1 MDSKGEPV
9 FLSIVI
15 PVYRGERSI
24 GPLVDELVKEL
35 HPLYRLEIVLVND
48 CSPDN
53 AEQVCEA
60 LYTRYRP
67 MVRAYSLAKNVGEHN
82 AVMAGLNKSSG
93 DWVVIMD
100 DDFQNPVS
108 EVIKL
113 VNFAV
118 ANTHDVVYTFYD
130 KKKHSLFRN
139 FGSRFKDRVA
149 NIMLHKPKNLYLSS
163 FKAMNRFLVG
173 EVIKYTLPFSYIDGL
188 VLQTTSNIGMVKV
201 EHRDRKDGRS
211 GYTLNKLISL
221 WLNMFTNFSIL
232 PLRVA
237 MGMGF
242 IFAGIGFLAGIEM
255 IIEKLVNPSIPIGY
269 TFLVFIVTVF
279 AGTQLVAI
287 GMVGEYLGRMF
298 LHLNKKPQFA
308 IRRSFEG
315 AGSDRTGDELE
326 E

>member
-9 FLSIVI
+9 FLSVVI

-118 ANTHDVVYTFYD
+118 ANTYDVVYTFYD

-139 FGSRFKDRVA
+139 LGSRFNDRVA
-149 NIMLHKPKNLYLSS
+149 TIMLHKPKNLYLSS
-163 FKAMNRFLVG
+163 FKAMNRFLV
-173 EVIKYTLPFSYIDGL
+173 EEIIKYTLPFSYIDGL
-188 VLQTTSNIGMVKV
+188 VLQTTSNIGRVKV

-315 AGSDRTGDELE
+315 TGSDRTGDELKE
-326 E
+326 

>member
-1 MDSKGEPV
+1 MNSKGEPV

-15 PVYRGERSI
+15 PIYRGGHSI
-24 GPLVDELVKEL
+24 GQLVDQLILELN
-35 HPLYRLEIVLVND
+35 PLYRLEIVLVND

-60 LYTRYRP
+60 LFARYRP
-67 MVRAYSLAKNVGEHN
+67 MVRAFSLAKNVGEHN

-118 ANTHDVVYTFYD
+118 ANTYDVVYTFYD
-130 KKKHSLFRN
+130 KKKHSLLRN
-139 FGSRFKDRVA
+139 LGSYFNDRVA
-149 NIMLHKPKNLYLSS
+149 NIMLHKTKNLYLSS
-163 FKAMNRFLVG
+163 FKAMNRFLVN

-188 VLQTTSNIGMVKV
+188 VLQTTSNIGTVKV
-201 EHRDRKDGRS
+201 EHRDRKEGHS
-211 GYTLNKLISL
+211 GYTLKKLISL

-237 MGMGF
+237 MAMGF
-242 IFAGIGFLAGIEM
+242 MFAGLGFLIGIEM

-269 TFLVFIVTVF
+269 AFLIFIVTIF

-308 IRRSFEG
+308 IRRSFDGTE
-315 AGSDRTGDELE
+315 SDKIR
-326 E
+326 